1 VDTPR
6 RPWWAVTAAVAV
18 ALVALAAV
26 GRLQGEGRLPGATR
40 SMAGSTDGIAAASGL
55 RVAGRVPL
63 PGEPATVAVGEGAV
77 WVLLQDGVLLRVD
90 PDRHQVTGRVE
101 VGRPDG
107 GPLAGP
113 LAVGEGAVWVGV
125 GDRDGKATIRVDPVS
140 LRVTARLGGHVW
152 AAAHGTLWSY
162 CCRRGQNVTGFGRVD
177 AGTLRPR
184 PPLVVTDRSG
194 RRQPVGWFAVGPDAV
209 WAVQP
214 PEGERVWRVPLGGG
228 AARAVRVSDRVWGL
242 AADASAAWVL
252 SGPAD
257 PGSQPGGS
265 GRLRRLDPQ
274 TARVT
279 AATPLPDLVTI
290 LAVGPVIGGGAVWL
304 AGAYAGQQQG
314 NGVVL
319 RVDPASGRVTGWL
332 RSQLVLST
340 VLAAGPRGAWVST
353 GEPELLHV
361 VEA

>member
-1 VDTPR
+1 VDRPR
-6 RPWWAVTAAVAV
+6 RSWWVVAAAVAV
-18 ALVALAAV
+18 ALVALVAI
-26 GRLQGEGRLPGATR
+26 GRLQGRNLEDGDGQPL
-40 SMAGSTDGIAAASGL
+40 GSTDGIAAASGL
-55 RVAGRVPL
+55 RVAGRVRL

-77 WVLLQDGVLLRVD
+77 WVLLQHGVLLRMD
-90 PDRHQVTGRVE
+90 PDRHQLTGRLE

-107 GPLAGP
+107 GPVAGS

-125 GDRDGKATIRVDPVS
+125 RDRDGEATIRVDPVS
-140 LRVTARLGGHVW
+140 LRVTTRLGGHVW
-152 AAAHGTLWSY
+152 AAANGTLWSY

-177 AGTLRPR
+177 ARTLRPR
-184 PPLVVTDRSG
+184 PPLMVTDGSG
-194 RRQPVGWFAVGPDAV
+194 RRQPVGPFAISPQAV

-214 PEGERVWRVPLGGG
+214 PEGEGVWRVPLGGG

-252 SGPAD
+252 SGRVD
-257 PGSQPGGS
+257 PGSQPDGS
-265 GRLRRLDPQ
+265 GRLRRLDPH

-279 AATPLPDLVTI
+279 AATPLPDLVTS

-314 NGVVL
+314 YGVLL

-332 RSQLVLST
+332 RSLLVFSP

-353 GEPELLHV
+353 GGPELLHV